1 MASNE
6 RKISGIEDALHL
18 LAQAD
23 RLLDQVTE
31 TNDDGPDDLS
41 PRGAAHVWIARAMC
55 LLIDSLEDV
64 EDVTFSDGEK
74 IPVARTREPY
84 THLSARYMA
93 LTDHCREMVQEHG
106 EGIWRS

>member
-23 RLLDQVTE
+23 RILDQVTE
-31 TNDDGPDDLS
+31 TNDDNADDLS
-41 PRGAAHVWIARAMC
+41 PWGAAHVWIARAMC
-55 LLIDSLEDV
+55 LLIDSLEGV

-84 THLSARYMA
+84 THLSTRYMA
-93 LTDHCREMVQEHG
+93 LTDHCRKMAQEHE
-106 EGIWRS
+106 EGI